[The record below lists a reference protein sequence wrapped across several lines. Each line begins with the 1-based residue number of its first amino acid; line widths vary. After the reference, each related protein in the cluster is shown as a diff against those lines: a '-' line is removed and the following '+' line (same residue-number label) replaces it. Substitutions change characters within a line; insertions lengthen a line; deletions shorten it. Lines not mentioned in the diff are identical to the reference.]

1 MFRGIVRA
9 IFTTSHH
16 HKVTIAR
23 PYLTGQGRIRGLSCS
38 HRYCPICRYC
48 LPACGVTHPT
58 VVVWDVGQRLWGA
71 SPAGHVH
78 VAPSFASTAAIVDEG
93 RACGWSVRP
102 WRLAGLDTCEFAS
115 LQPRR
120 AKAWI
125 WNVRTVSPPPSRSL
139 VRVHYLP
146 RMVWVSGWMCQA
158 SVDDRLAQL
167 LGVYNMEKAF
177 SDGLRLQYDQLR
189 TPVSGKFVCTSV
201 HSESE
206 DGRAPL
212 YRCLRHRLSWT
223 DNAAASI
230 DDVQFF
236 VTFLK
241 GTLSGR
247 LRGVGTLQNLAVYM
261 LLMQITSRKLVVRGV
276 ELLLLA
282 VRCVLPHSPPSS
294 RLI

>member
-38 HRYCPICRYC
+38 HRYCPICRYY

-78 VAPSFASTAAIVDEG
+78 VSPSFAASMAGIVDEG
-93 RACGWSVRP
+93 SACGWSVRP

-125 WNVRTVSPPPSRSL
+125 WNVRVQCLHRHSVHMSSL

-167 LGVYNMEKAF
+167 LGLYNVEKAF
-177 SDGLRLQYDQLR
+177 SDGLRLRYQRLR
-189 TPVSGKFVCTSV
+189 SPIPGKFVCTSV
-201 HSESE
+201 HSDSE
-206 DGRAPL
+206 DSRATL
-212 YRCLRHRLSWT
+212 YPFLRRRLSWT
-223 DNAAASI
+223 DNAEVSI
-230 DDVQFF
+230 DDVMFF
-236 VTFLK
+236 VVFLK
-241 GTLSGR
+241 GTLSGES
-247 LRGVGTLQNLAVYM
+247 LVASVGRDIAEPGSLHAADADHVPKVAGAW
-261 LLMQITSRKLVVRGV
+261 R
-276 ELLLLA
+276 
-282 VRCVLPHSPPSS
+282 
-294 RLI
+294 